1 MILEQTAARQTK
13 LLSLLRREFGLSA
26 GLVKRLKWQNALF
39 VNGAPAHTD
48 APVTPGDRVRVVL
61 EERTEGFDPEPLPL
75 SILYEDECFLAV
87 DKSSGMLVHPSPQK
101 NSGTLA
107 NGVLYHLLERGEA
120 SGVHPVTRL
129 DRDTFGVVILAKN
142 ANIHDRFCR
151 MLRERQLEKTYLAA
165 VFGQPPQE
173 NGQIDLPVYKVGGG
187 SLIRVVDERG
197 QRALTQYRAGAGG
210 KNGASGTAPPD
221 GPHASAAA
229 ALHGL
234 RLPHLRRPAVYKPG
248 SDGVFRR
255 PRTVHAAA
263 VCRKARFP
271 ASHDRGADGNF
282 VEAGSFLPKGLG
294 KRHVVLIQY
303 IKLKHWRR
311 CMEKKNAVYTIME
324 EQSPE
329 EARREHILL
338 IARNF
343 AAGAAAVLFL
353 ASFALADIHKLLR
366 AAAYFL
372 GAGAYFAEILVL
384 TDGFRRKVPRKE
396 LFMAYCFGPLYILL
410 GLSYLLEA

>member
-48 APVTPGDRVRVVL
+48 CPVQPGDRVRVVL
-61 EERTEGFDPEPLPL
+61 EEQTEGFDPEPIPL
-75 SILYEDECFLAV
+75 SILYEDPYFLAV
-87 DKSSGMLVHPSPQK
+87 DKPAGMLVHPSPQK

-187 SLIRVVDERG
+187 SLIH
-197 QRALTQYRAGAGG
+197 QFC
-210 KNGASGTAPPD
+210 
-221 GPHASAAA
+221 H
-229 ALHGL
+229 
-234 RLPHLRRPAVYKPG
+234 
-248 SDGVFRR
+248 
-255 PRTVHAAA
+255 
-263 VCRKARFP
+263 
-271 ASHDRGADGNF
+271 
-282 VEAGSFLPKGLG
+282 LG
-294 KRHVVLIQY
+294 KGIMLQGGALVNKDIPPYVKAAREPISYVGLNSVGLHRHGYKQEEIDIIAATYRILYLSDLNVS
-303 IKLKHWRR
+303 
-311 CMEKKNAVYTIME
+311 NAVKLILESVPAHPLRAEIIDVVTN
-324 EQSPE
+324 
-329 EARREHILL
+329 ARRGVIRSA
-338 IARNF
+338 I
-343 AAGAAAVLFL
+343 
-353 ASFALADIHKLLR
+353 
-366 AAAYFL
+366 
-372 GAGAYFAEILVL
+372 
-384 TDGFRRKVPRKE
+384 
-396 LFMAYCFGPLYILL
+396 
-410 GLSYLLEA
+410 